1 MLTCHSPGQYRQDV
15 YYQEAQ
21 YVGSDPK
28 VYDLGCYKLP
38 YDWQSDN
45 LVKGATYSFTSSS
58 MTRDVCSQACLQ
70 KSAAYSAVR
79 DTSCYCG
86 PNLTTGPGFYVPNDM
101 CTRKC
106 GGNSSEICGDYYLM
120 SIGNLANYDEDLV
133 DTSPPNIG
141 YRGCFQEGNGKL
153 ALQGF
158 TTSSSSMT
166 VPLCKSYCN
175 QLGYTLAGL
184 RNGNQCYCD
193 SVFNGGQMLPDSQ
206 CSMPC
211 AGNATQFCGAPYI
224 LSMYN
229 SNATTYG
236 AEQATAAHD
245 AGWQGCYAA
254 SLVQSKSA
262 YADYSYSSN
271 DMTKDFCKATCSYF
285 GYS

>member
-133 DTSPPNIG
+133 DTSHP
-141 YRGCFQEGNGKL
+141 
-153 ALQGF
+153 
-158 TTSSSSMT
+158 
-166 VPLCKSYCN
+166 
-175 QLGYTLAGL
+175 TLA
-184 RNGNQCYCD
+184 
-193 SVFNGGQMLPDSQ
+193 
-206 CSMPC
+206 
-211 AGNATQFCGAPYI
+211 T
-224 LSMYN
+224 
-229 SNATTYG
+229 
-236 AEQATAAHD
+236 E
-245 AGWQGCYAA
+245 AA
-254 SLVQSKSA
+254 SRKVTA
-262 YADYSYSSN
+262 SSP
-271 DMTKDFCKATCSYF
+271 CKVSPPVAPR
-285 GYS
+285 